1 LTVNGGCD
9 TRIEAVVGGA
19 NAWNCKSINW
29 PLNAKKKMKM
39 MAMADLDRS

>member
-29 PLNAKKKMKM
+29 PLNAKKNEN
-39 MAMADLDRS
+39 DGNGGFG